1 MQELEEIYKVME
13 KRLKT
18 SRYQHTLGVVE
29 TAKTLAAEHG
39 VNVHKAE
46 LAALLHDYGKYE
58 SAGKLLKFAK
68 DHSLY
73 VDEVVECAPTLLHG
87 EVGAILVSEDLG
99 IKDEDILNAIR
110 YHTYG
115 RVGMSG
121 LEKVI
126 YISDAIEPGRSYTG
140 VEELRELAKRDLD
153 GALKRTVSD
162 SIQFVVRK
170 GHALHH
176 ATIALWNDLILN
188 DK

>member
-1 MQELEEIYKVME
+1 MQQLDEIYKIMK
-13 KRLKT
+13 KRLKA

-29 TAKTLAAEHG
+29 TAKALAAQHG
-39 VNVHKAE
+39 TDVHKAE

-58 SAGKLLKFAK
+58 SAKKLLKFAK
-68 DHSLY
+68 AHNLY
-73 VDEVVECAPTLLHG
+73 IDEVVKGSPSLLHG

-99 IKDEDILNAIR
+99 IKDDDILNAIR

-115 RVGMSG
+115 RVGMST

-126 YISDAIEPGRSYTG
+126 YISDAIEPGRSYPG
-140 VEELRELAKRDLD
+140 VEELRELARQDLD
-153 GALKRTVSD
+153 GALRRTVSD

-188 DK
+188 E